1 MMTLVLGITIW
12 SEKLTLFIQLFCF
25 LEIRVYLAQGEFVN
39 LMDWILKTVES
50 LSKTK
55 IYNII
60 GAYHKNLKIPLSEQG
75 EGELLRDLT
84 SGTWTDTNS
93 SVLVLPDSEMNFIFF
108 TDHTNSLDSRNGYRP
123 RRPPSN
129 IIRA

>member
-1 MMTLVLGITIW
+1 
-12 SEKLTLFIQLFCF
+12 
-25 LEIRVYLAQGEFVN
+25 
-39 LMDWILKTVES
+39 MDWILKTVES

-60 GAYHKNLKIPLSEQG
+60 GTYHKNLKIPLSEQG
-75 EGELLRDLT
+75 GGEL
-84 SGTWTDTNS
+84 GTWLRVPEPS
-93 SVLVLPDSEMNFIFF
+93 LILVLPDGEMNLIFF

>member
-1 MMTLVLGITIW
+1 
-12 SEKLTLFIQLFCF
+12 
-25 LEIRVYLAQGEFVN
+25 
-39 LMDWILKTVES
+39 MDWILKTVES

-84 SGTWTDTNS
+84 SGT
-93 SVLVLPDSEMNFIFF
+93 
-108 TDHTNSLDSRNGYRP
+108 
-123 RRPPSN
+123 
-129 IIRA
+129 

>member
-1 MMTLVLGITIW
+1 MTLVLGIIIW

-50 LSKTK
+50 LSKIK

-60 GAYHKNLKIPLSEQG
+60 GITKIYKFHFQSKEEVNKGLDFG
-75 EGELLRDLT
+75 YLNRHYII
-84 SGTWTDTNS
+84 
-93 SVLVLPDSEMNFIFF
+93 LVLPDGEMNLIFF

-123 RRPPSN
+123 RRPPSY